1 MTQKELFDVIEKEI
15 DRVMKNAL
23 SAEEQ
28 AQKAGGDLSKL
39 YFLAYTNAVSSAVAA
54 SVNVML
60 QAGALQVE
68 PDKD

>member
-1 MTQKELFDVIEKEI
+1 MTQKELLEIIEKEI
-15 DRVMKNAL
+15 DRVMKDVP

-28 AQKAGGDLSKL
+28 VKKADGDLSKL

-60 QAGALQVE
+60 QAGALRVE
-68 PDKD
+68 TDKD

>member
-15 DRVMKNAL
+15 DRVMKNAP

-28 AQKAGGDLSKL
+28 AQKAGEDMSKL